1 MASFLFSTLIFYSS
15 DFNIGGMEVFQMV
28 QHHVILVTMN
38 SFSRFFLKHDFSFL
52 SRGLDWSRQDSSISG
67 LASRLPN
74 GIYGLFDNQYL
85 WPCSIS
91 DSNIGIMCI
100 ETNCDKRNYYK
111 H

>member
-1 MASFLFSTLIFYSS
+1 
-15 DFNIGGMEVFQMV
+15 MV
-28 QHHVILVTMN
+28 QHQVILVT
-38 SFSRFFLKHDFSFL
+38 FSRFCFFFLNDFL
-52 SRGLDWSRQDSSISG
+52 YSRGLDWSRQDSSISG

-91 DSNIGIMCI
+91 DSNIGIICI